1 MTTTPE
7 AVRARRYLLGEA
19 TDAEC
24 SVIEQEY
31 FERDEAIDRIA
42 AVEDDLIEDYLAGDL
57 TPAERARF
65 ERVYLS
71 VPQHRVRVETIRRLL
86 ARASRGGASSPQKG
100 KVLPWPRVSR
110 QGGWLALAASL
121 LVVASVGLWLFPRLA
136 NRQPAIVENRV
147 PASTP
152 ATGERPPSAP
162 QQAPQVY
169 ALTLSPVAVRSSSES
184 ISVAIPPGTDVVAI
198 RLESD
203 TGNRRLVAQRASI
216 RIVGGDMVWEGSVT
230 AETNRPAGTVAR
242 VEVPAAR
249 LQADD
254 YLVTLF
260 GTDQA
265 GVERE
270 WTQYYLR
277 VRDR

>member
-19 TDAEC
+19 SDAEC
-24 SVIEQEY
+24 AVIEQEY
-31 FERDEAIDRIA
+31 FERDEAIDGIA

-57 TPAERARF
+57 APVERVLF

-71 VPQHRVRVETIRRLL
+71 VPQHRVRVETIRRLM
-86 ARASRGGASSPQKG
+86 ARASRDGASSPLKG
-100 KVLPWPRVSR
+100 KVLPWRRVSR
-110 QGGWLALAASL
+110 QGGWLALAASF
-121 LVVASVGLWLFPRLA
+121 LVAASLGLWLFPRFA
-136 NRQPAIVENRV
+136 NRQPEIVENRV
-147 PASTP
+147 PAP
-152 ATGERPPSAP
+152 ATGERSPGEPR
-162 QQAPQVY
+162 QAAQVY
-169 ALTLSPVAVRSSSES
+169 ALMLSPVAVRSGSES
-184 ISVAIPPGTDVVAI
+184 ISVVIPPGTDVVAM

-203 TGNRRLVAQRASI
+203 AERRSLVARRASI
-216 RIVGGDMVWEGSVT
+216 RIVGGDTVWEGSVA
-230 AETNRPAGTVAR
+230 AEANPPAGTVAR
-242 VEVPAAR
+242 VDVPAAR